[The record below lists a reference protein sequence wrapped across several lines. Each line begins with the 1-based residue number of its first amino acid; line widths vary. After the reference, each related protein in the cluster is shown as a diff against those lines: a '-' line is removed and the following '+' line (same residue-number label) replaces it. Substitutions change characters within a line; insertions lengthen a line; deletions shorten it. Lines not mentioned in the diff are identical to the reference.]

1 MSHTSPTTFLV
12 WSLCSFILFS
22 FLLYHLWSFDRF
34 KCLKWNS
41 GPYSGAFK
49 RVMTYTYLMSVP
61 LILIFATGFTIIKYQ
76 EGYIL
81 HPTHGVIPKPFQLWS
96 EQARNSIFPLMLM
109 FSIGW
114 SLEMVTHLEE
124 LCFWLFLLNARSGQQ
139 DWFRSL
145 YFKTWAIGSVTAVT
159 YMPLVT
165 ILTRN
170 DGLRSESYT
179 FLSGGIGSL
188 SLTIWFSP
196 ILWSFK
202 SFLSTLKQE
211 GVDNSTVLRL
221 TKFHELNMI
230 RVLFRYMF
238 TVPLVILGADGLT
251 PHTEINENAF
261 ATDLLALLSA
271 FGCIVS
277 SGLTLVIFFP
287 RSIEGEIATREAAKE
302 IKHQQG
308 DSNEN
313 IHQSRSS
320 YAQSLMSQNHQL
332 SGTYLLTTSPTK
344 PNFTITNRDSA
355 LSVEDARKS
364 PHSLESASNA
374 WDGSLECP
382 TSLPKLGPM
391 RPNRRRGSDVE
402 LGGIDYGLTEANL
415 SKHNIT
421 TSSLNPI
428 VHTFTSPIDM
438 VSSPPGLEMRQNRSY
453 LFSRTVSR
461 LTFNNRNG

>member
-12 WSLCSFILFS
+12 WPLCSFILFS

-34 KCLKWNS
+34 KCLRWNN
-41 GPYSGAFK
+41 GPDSGAFK

-81 HPTHGVIPKPFQLWS
+81 DPTHGVIPKPFQLWS
-96 EQARNSIFPLMLM
+96 ELGRNSIFPLMLM

-124 LCFWLFLLNARSGQQ
+124 LCFWLFLLNAKSGQQ
-139 DWFRSL
+139 DWFHSP
-145 YFKTWAIGSVTAVT
+145 YFKTWAIGSVIAVT

-170 DGLRSESYT
+170 DGLRSEAYT

-211 GVDNSTVLRL
+211 GVDNSTVIRL

-251 PHTEINENAF
+251 PHTEVNENAF
-261 ATDLLALLSA
+261 ATDLLALLAA
-271 FGCIVS
+271 FGCVVS

-287 RSIEGEIATREAAKE
+287 RSIEGEIATREAAKK
-302 IKHQQG
+302 INRQQG

-320 YAQSLMSQNHQL
+320 YAQSLTSQNHQL

-344 PNFTITNRDSA
+344 PNFTIPNRDST
-355 LSVEDARKS
+355 LSVEDAQKS

-374 WDGSLECP
+374 WDESP
-382 TSLPKLGPM
+382 TSLPKLEPM
-391 RPNRRRGSDVE
+391 RPNRRRGSEVE

-438 VSSPPGLEMRQNRSY
+438 VSSPPGLGDAPDPKLPIFKDGVPVDVQ
-453 LFSRTVSR
+453 
-461 LTFNNRNG
+461 

>member
-34 KCLKWNS
+34 KCLRWNG

-61 LILIFATGFTIIKYQ
+61 LILTFATGFTVIKYQ
-76 EGYIL
+76 EGYIAD
-81 HPTHGVIPKPFQLWS
+81 PTHGIIPKPFQLWS
-96 EQARNSIFPLMLM
+96 EQGRNSVFPLMLM

-124 LCFWLFLLNARSGQQ
+124 LCFWLFLLNARSGRQQ
-139 DWFRSL
+139 DWFQSL
-145 YFKTWAIGSVTAVT
+145 YFKTWAIGSVIAVT

-170 DGLRSESYT
+170 DGLKSEAYT

-211 GVDNSTVLRL
+211 GVDNATVVRL

-287 RSIEGEIATREAAKE
+287 RSIEGEIATRDAAKE
-302 IKHQQG
+302 IKRQQG
-308 DSNEN
+308 NDNEN
-313 IHQSRSS
+313 IRQSRSS
-320 YAQSLMSQNHQL
+320 YAQSLTSQNHQF
-332 SGTYLLTTSPTK
+332 SGAYLLTTSPTK
-344 PNFTITNRDSA
+344 ANFAIPNRDSA

-364 PHSLESASNA
+364 PHSLESASNV
-374 WDGSLECP
+374 WDESLEP
-382 TSLPKLGPM
+382 PLPKLGPM

-421 TSSLNPI
+421 TSSLNPM

-438 VSSPPGLEMRQNRSY
+438 VSSPPGLETRQNRGY
-453 LFSRTVSR
+453 LFSRTESR
-461 LTFNNRNG
+461 LTFNNRGS

>member
-34 KCLKWNS
+34 KCLRWNG

-61 LILIFATGFTIIKYQ
+61 LILTFATGFTVIKYQ
-76 EGYIL
+76 EGYIAD
-81 HPTHGVIPKPFQLWS
+81 PTHGIIPKPFQLWS
-96 EQARNSIFPLMLM
+96 EQGRNSVFPLMLM

-124 LCFWLFLLNARSGQQ
+124 LCFWLFLLNARSGRQQ
-139 DWFRSL
+139 DWFQSL
-145 YFKTWAIGSVTAVT
+145 YFKTWAIGSVIAVT

-165 ILTRN
+165 TLTRN
-170 DGLRSESYT
+170 DGL
-179 FLSGGIGSL
+179 
-188 SLTIWFSP
+188 
-196 ILWSFK
+196 K
-202 SFLSTLKQE
+202 KQE
-211 GVDNSTVLRL
+211 GVDNATVVRL

-287 RSIEGEIATREAAKE
+287 RSIEGEIATRDAAKE
-302 IKHQQG
+302 IKRQQG
-308 DSNEN
+308 NDNEN
-313 IHQSRSS
+313 IRQSRSS
-320 YAQSLMSQNHQL
+320 YAQSLTSQNHQF
-332 SGTYLLTTSPTK
+332 SGAYLLTTSPTK
-344 PNFTITNRDSA
+344 ANFAIPNRDSA

-364 PHSLESASNA
+364 PHSLESASNV
-374 WDGSLECP
+374 WDESLELP
-382 TSLPKLGPM
+382 LPKLGPM

-421 TSSLNPI
+421 TSSLNPM
-428 VHTFTSPIDM
+428 VHTFTSPIDRHG
-438 VSSPPGLEMRQNRSY
+438 VFPARARDAPEP
-453 LFSRTVSR
+453 R
-461 LTFNNRNG
+461 LPIFKDRVPVDVQ